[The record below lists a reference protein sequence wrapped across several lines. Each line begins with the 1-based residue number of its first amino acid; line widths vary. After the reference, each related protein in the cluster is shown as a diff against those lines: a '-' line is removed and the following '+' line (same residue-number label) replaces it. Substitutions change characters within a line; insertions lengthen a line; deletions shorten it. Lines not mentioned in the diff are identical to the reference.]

1 MKRNLILLVSV
12 IFVFAVASAVV
23 LTGCAKKEEV
33 VIEELEEGPGPKV
46 AAKEFK
52 AFDVYTDRR
61 SPNNHYIPSGW
72 MGDYGDIKFN
82 NICMENPH
90 AGTTCIRIEHVPRR
104 SQGAGWIG
112 VYWQN
117 PANNWGSK
125 KAGFDL
131 TGARKLTF
139 WARGEKGGEIISEFK
154 MGGIT
159 GEFSDTASAGI
170 GPAMLTKEWKQY
182 EIDLTGQDLS
192 HIIGGFCFSTS
203 GDDNPEGMVFYLDD
217 IKYE

>member
-1 MKRNLILLVSV
+1 MKKSLVLAGVVLFVLTIAGALI
-12 IFVFAVASAVV
+12 

-33 VIEELEEGPGPKV
+33 VIEELEEKGGIRAV
-46 AAKEFK
+46 KEFK
-52 AFDVYTDRR
+52 VFYVYSDKR

-82 NICMENPH
+82 DMYMENPYS
-90 AGTTCIRIEHVPRR
+90 GTSCIRIEHIPRR

-112 VYWQN
+112 IYWQN
-117 PANNWGSK
+117 PANNWGYK

-139 WARGEKGGEIISEFK
+139 WARGEKGGEVISEFK

-170 GPAMLTKEWKQY
+170 GPAILTKEWKQY

-192 HIIGGFCFSTS
+192 HIIGGFCLSVS
-203 GDDNPEGMVFYLDD
+203 GDDNPEGVVFYLDD
-217 IKYE
+217 IRYE